1 MTWTKNRL
9 NINFRFLVLIS
20 KGSKIHCP
28 VPTHRRDRYSAYLIS
43 ETVTHTSQTWVRY
56 FTDTIHF
63 SHLEVFRFIF
73 IPSLLFNIFFFLS
86 FCLSLFLSLS
96 FCRSYCDLSLLVVG
110 GFLLHLI
117 THTHTHPPAP
127 DPHPHTL
134 TQNEWLARRR
144 DLYLTA
150 HNTHKRETSMQPGGI
165 WTHNSKKRAAADPR
179 LRPNGHRDRVS
190 LIPAAKR
197 NICLYMQ
204 IYLCDA
210 SN

>member
-117 THTHTHPPAP
+117 THTHTHPHIHEHTPTRTLPTPTHTHTKRVIGPSQRPLP
-127 DPHPHTL
+127 DS
-134 TQNEWLARRR
+134 TQHSQKRDIHATRR
-144 DLYLTA
+144 DL
-150 HNTHKRETSMQPGGI
+150 NPQF
-165 WTHNSKKRAAADPR
+165 
-179 LRPNGHRDRVS
+179 
-190 LIPAAKR
+190 
-197 NICLYMQ
+197 
-204 IYLCDA
+204 
-210 SN
+210 